1 MQIGAAKN
9 YVVKVFS
16 EKRPIEM
23 SPWVKIGEFSELS
36 EAIGA
41 CENVVDDY
49 LNHSENLAKNSEILV
64 SDYLNYGDVP
74 AIYGIDNL
82 DAFNVYE
89 YIIQRCRGIFN
100 PTGSSLQK
108 VSPC

>member
-16 EKRPIEM
+16 EKRPMEM

-41 CENVVDDY
+41 CKNVVDDY
-49 LNHSENLAKNSEILV
+49 FNRPENLVKNPEILV
-64 SDYLNYGDVP
+64 LDYLNYGDIP

-89 YIIQRCRGIFN
+89 YIVGMPNIYGK
-100 PTGSSLQK
+100 PKSAASLTK
-108 VSPC
+108 LRH